1 MTEEKKVCIQCE
13 RSDEQTPL
21 IPLAFNG
28 ETKYIC
34 SQCLPVLIHKTHLLA
49 DKLPGIDIS
58 TNG

>member
-1 MTEEKKVCIQCE
+1 MTEEKKICIQCE

-21 IPLAFNG
+21 IALVFKG
-28 ETKYIC
+28 EAKYIC
-34 SQCLPVLIHKTHLLA
+34 SQYLPVLIHKTHLLV